1 VQSSGITPRDSK
13 VGGDVGG
20 ESTSTCVVSGT
31 GTSGAMVD
39 SKFHS
44 VCSFARVWLAKFDE

>member
-1 VQSSGITPRDSK
+1 MQSSGITPRDSK

>member
-1 VQSSGITPRDSK
+1 MQSSGITPRDSK
-13 VGGDVGG
+13 VGGDIGG

-39 SKFHS
+39 SKVS
-44 VCSFARVWLAKFDE
+44 QYLLLCEGVDGEV